1 MLGKRFFLIA
11 GGTIGGLG
19 AVLSITPPQFGATS
33 GLTLGTG
40 TPLSGGTTATPSASP
55 TPSSISNPPTP
66 TPVATPKPTE
76 KPTNKPT
83 KKPSKKPSKKP
94 TPRGT
99 KTPPPPVI
107 KPTPV
112 STPQSGGVN
121 GTFAGDIGNTIYGP
135 VQVQIVVVNNK
146 ITNVTALAYPTGSF
160 RTQQISQQAIPYLIQ
175 ETLAAQSASIQ
186 GVGGASYTSQ
196 GWINSLQSALTKA
209 KL

>member
-40 TPLSGGTTATPSASP
+40 TPLSGSTTATPSASP

-66 TPVATPKPTE
+66 TPVATPKPTK

-83 KKPSKKPSKKP
+83 KKP

-112 STPQSGGVN
+112 PTPQSGGVN

>member
-1 MLGKRFFLIA
+1 MVLGKRFFLIA

-40 TPLSGGTTATPSASP
+40 TPLSGSTTATPSASP

-66 TPVATPKPTE
+66 TPVATPKLTK

-83 KKPSKKPSKKP
+83 KKP

-112 STPQSGGVN
+112 PTPQSGGVN

>member
-40 TPLSGGTTATPSASP
+40 TPLSGGATATPSAAP

-66 TPVATPKPTE
+66 TPLVTP

-83 KKPSKKPSKKP
+83 RKP

-209 KL
+209 GL